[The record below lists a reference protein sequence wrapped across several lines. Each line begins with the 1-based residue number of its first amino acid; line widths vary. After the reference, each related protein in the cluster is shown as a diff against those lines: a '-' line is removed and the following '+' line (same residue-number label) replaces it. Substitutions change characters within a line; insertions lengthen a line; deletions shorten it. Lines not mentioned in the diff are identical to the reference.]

1 MIATSCWKQSKPE
14 DSGATYYVPK
24 GKKHCQTRILYMEKL
39 GNTKAEKSYHL
50 QKQTR
55 RSFKR
60 SHGDRRKMILEEKLD
75 LHKGMISTRNDVYV
89 NIRFLFLFLKKS

>member
-1 MIATSCWKQSKPE
+1 
-14 DSGATYYVPK
+14 
-24 GKKHCQTRILYMEKL
+24 MEKL
-39 GNTKAEKSYHL
+39 GNTKAEKSYDL